1 MAGLKDIIHP
11 NPFRRLTEG
20 KAGLQRL
27 AAADAAAV
35 RERRKRLVWDKGIRV
50 RNLNPNEWRRDAH
63 GNLICF
69 ADYGNRN
76 SDHGWEI
83 DHITPRLLG
92 GVTTSTTSVPA
103 MGGQRQKG
111 IIPPRLL
118 AGPRE

>member
-92 GVTTSTTSVPA
+92 GSDDIDNLRPLQWEANARRGSS
-103 MGGQRQKG
+103 
-111 IIPPRLL
+111 LL
-118 AGPRE
+118 DC